1 MRGDAGSVQ
10 TTTLKVPS
18 DKGRLYDVQAFIEK
32 CLSGC
37 GASQKT
43 LMQLELAVE
52 EIFINIASYAYHPP
66 GSGDVEISCDV
77 HENRMN
83 VTITFSDEGPEFDP
97 LIYDDPDVSESLSD
111 RSMGGLGI
119 FLVKKN
125 VDGITYRRDDGR
137 NILTIE
143 KDLT

>member
-1 MRGDAGSVQ
+1 MHGDAVPD
-10 TTTLKVPS
+10 TATTLTVPS
-18 DKGRLYDVQAFIEK
+18 DKDRLYDVQEFIEK

-37 GASQKT
+37 GASPKT
-43 LMQLELAVE
+43 LMQLELVVE
-52 EIFINIASYAYHPP
+52 EVFINIASYAYHPP

-77 HENRMN
+77 HENRMS

-97 LIYDDPDVSESLSD
+97 LTHDDPDVSENLSD
-111 RSMGGLGI
+111 RPIGGLGI

-125 VDGITYRRDDGR
+125 VDGITYRRDGGR

-143 KDLT
+143 KVLS